1 MRGQTEG
8 DAVEKRRVGWID
20 AAKGIGIFFVV
31 LGHSPLSYESRA
43 FVYAF
48 HMPLFFFLSGFL
60 VAKANSLSMAD
71 KARSLLFPYLLLCLI
86 QLAIFNAY
94 EKALNEDPT
103 TTAQVI
109 WGFLYSSAP
118 ALKIDKPYWFLPCL
132 FVTFAYFKILTRLR
146 PTWTLA
152 MTAVFLSIIAY
163 QYSLIARSMHLPRW
177 PWSSDTALMAV
188 CFMIAGYL
196 CRPLSPVIERLRR
209 RTSLYLAALLFF
221 AVWVVVQFNSRSDML
236 GLGYGRHLYLYAAGS
251 AAGIAASI
259 LLAQALS
266 RVTIMKW
273 LGENSLTLF
282 MFQGNVLILIN
293 VVIGQL
299 NNAQITDWHVADTL
313 KWGLIYALVAIVAL
327 IPFCWLVNRY
337 TPWLVRGLPKAS
349 QKSVAVR

>member
-1 MRGQTEG
+1 V
-8 DAVEKRRVGWID
+8 AKRRVDWID

-60 VAKANSLSMAD
+60 VANANSLSMAD
-71 KARSLLFPYLLLCLI
+71 KAKSLLIPYLLLCLI
-86 QLAIFNAY
+86 QLAIFTSY
-94 EKALNEDPT
+94 EKALIDDPT
-103 TTAQVI
+103 TTAQAI

-132 FVTFAYFKILTRLR
+132 FVTFAYFKLLTRLR
-146 PTWTLA
+146 TTRALA
-152 MTAVFLSIIAY
+152 VAVVFLSIVAY
-163 QYSLIARSMHLPRW
+163 EYSSIARSMHLPRW

-196 CRPLSPVIERLRR
+196 CRPLSPVVESLRR
-209 RTSLYLAALLFF
+209 RTSFCIAALLFF
-221 AVWVVVQFNSRSDML
+221 SVWVVVQFNSRSDML

-251 AAGIAASI
+251 AAGIVACIS
-259 LLAQALS
+259 LAQALS
-266 RVTIMKW
+266 RVRVLKR

-299 NNAQITDWHVADTL
+299 NNAQITDWHVQDTL
-313 KWGLIYALVAIVAL
+313 KWGVIYALVAIVAL
-327 IPFCWLVNRY
+327 MPFCWLVNRY
-337 TPWLVRGLPKAS
+337 APWLVRGIPRSAP
-349 QKSVAVR
+349 